1 MQFSYLFFEGSISDR
16 AGLRKRASLKAD
28 ILRRQPVKA
37 RSIVFAIAA
46 AIVYSSTLSLW
57 AQGGNSG
64 SGSQPSAASAPSA
77 SQGSATI
84 ENQMIAYEVLRQ
96 MAGQIA
102 ERVKAKCN
110 CSTVL
115 LPDPNSQSEIITAK
129 AFDVSAKALVDA
141 YQASGGKGAPP
152 IHADAF
158 APTLSDV
165 AALFTAIKSS
175 AVYSNQNFQPTAQ
188 SMITLL
194 SIALSGEKVAV
205 RTTNLPGDLD
215 VGVKAVQE
223 KIGEIE
229 KAQKDAK
236 GRIQQKQDQEDQKEA
251 ERQKNSKDK
260 DKETKDKDEAA
271 HKAALADIAADKSA
285 LADLDK
291 EFSGLRTALGGTSAD
306 GTVLA
311 TIIKGKALLN
321 SAPYSLLTVSVDGAG
336 GDTKVTHF
344 FWRELIMP
352 TPSPSY
358 NGGAVVSFLLTDQNA
373 NYQDGD
379 VFHYMYGW
387 SKWKNPKLP
396 NHFDP
401 PPNTH

>member
-1 MQFSYLFFEGSISDR
+1 MKNLTFITITMLSLTV
-16 AGLRKRASLKAD
+16 ASL
-28 ILRRQPVKA
+28 R
-37 RSIVFAIAA
+37 
-46 AIVYSSTLSLW
+46 
-57 AQGGNSG
+57 AQTPAS
-64 SGSQPSAASAPSA
+64 SAPSSSQPTA
-77 SQGSATI
+77 SQGTATI
-84 ENQMIAYEVLRQ
+84 ENQLIAYEVLRQ

-102 ERVKAKCN
+102 ERVKAKCK

-141 YQASGGKGAPP
+141 YGALGQGAPP
-152 IHADAF
+152 IQAEAF

-165 AALFTAIKSS
+165 AALLTAIKSS
-175 AVYSNQNFQPTAQ
+175 AAYSNQNFQPTSQ

-194 SIALSGEKVAV
+194 SIALNGQGVAV
-205 RTTNLPGDLD
+205 RTANLPGDLD
-215 VGVKAVQE
+215 VGVKNVQD

-236 GRIQQKQDQEDQKEA
+236 GRIHQKQDQEDQKEA
-251 ERQKNSKDK
+251 EREKNSKDK
-260 DKETKDKDEAA
+260 DKETKDREEAV
-271 HKAALADIAADKSA
+271 HKAALADIAADKAA

-291 EFSGLRTALGGTSAD
+291 EFSGLRTALAGTSAD

-311 TIIKGKALLN
+311 MIIKGKVLL
-321 SAPYSLLTVSVDGAG
+321 SSKPYSLLTVSIDGAG

-352 TPSPSY
+352 TPTPSY

-373 NYQDGD
+373 NFQDGD
-379 VFHYMYGW
+379 VLHYMYGW
-387 SKWKNPKLP
+387 SKYDNRKMP
-396 NHFDP
+396 NRFDP
-401 PPNTH
+401 PKD

>member
-1 MQFSYLFFEGSISDR
+1 M
-16 AGLRKRASLKAD
+16 K
-28 ILRRQPVKA
+28 P
-37 RSIVFAIAA
+37 RSIVFAIAI
-46 AIVYSSTLSLW
+46 AIVCSSTVSQ
-57 AQGGNSG
+57 AQGGNSPSQS
-64 SGSQPSAASAPSA
+64 SGPSA

-102 ERVKAKCN
+102 ERVKANCN

-129 AFDVSAKALVDA
+129 AFDVSARALVDA
-141 YQASGGKGAPP
+141 YGAVAGKGAPP
-152 IHADAF
+152 IRVEVF
-158 APTLSDV
+158 APTLSDA
-165 AALFTAIKSS
+165 AALLTAIKSS
-175 AVYSNQNFQPTAQ
+175 AAYSNQNFQPTTQ

-194 SIALSGEKVAV
+194 SIALNAGKVAV

-215 VGVKAVQE
+215 AGVKAVQD

-236 GRIQQKQDQEDQKEA
+236 GRIQQKQDQEDQKDA

-260 DKETKDKDEAA
+260 DKETKDKEETA
-271 HKAALADIAADKSA
+271 HKAALADIAADKAA

-311 TIIKGKALLN
+311 TIIKGKTLLN
-321 SAPYSLLTVSVDGAG
+321 SAPYSLLTVSVDAAG
-336 GDTKVTHF
+336 GDTKITHF
-344 FWRELIMP
+344 FWQELIMP

-358 NGGAVVSFLLTDQNA
+358 NGGAVVSFLLTDLA
-373 NYQDGD
+373 GKFQDGD
-379 VFHYMYGW
+379 IFHYTYDF
-387 SKWKNPKLP
+387 SKWKSPKVPKAFNSTPHLARP
-396 NHFDP
+396 
-401 PPNTH
+401 